1 MWHGILVVNK
11 ERGMS
16 SHQVV
21 AKLRRILGQSEIGHS
36 GTLDPEAT
44 GVLVVGLGQATRSFQ
59 YMDEAVKIYRA
70 ELTLGQ
76 TTDTQDATGRIIDT
90 QPDMRIH
97 RDQLEQ
103 AIGRL
108 TGEIHQVPTMFSAV
122 KLHGQKLYDLARQGL
137 EVEREARPIKVY
149 HWQIVDPKS
158 EYTYATQLTCEIT
171 CSKGTYIRTLIHD
184 LGQTLGCGAHM
195 SALIRLRSGPFSLE
209 DAVSLSGVAEYFAAG
224 RIEELLFSINTALS
238 HFIPIW
244 PQNEDLP
251 KLVHGGKLSFDRYP
265 ASQNIGTLARA
276 LDNDSRVLAVLRLE
290 DGGTHRYWQPVKVFH
305 Y

>member
-1 MWHGILVVNK
+1 MWHGILVINK
-11 ERGMS
+11 ERGIS

-76 TTDTQDATGRIIDT
+76 TTDTQDATGRIIAS
-90 QPDMRIH
+90 QLDMRIR

-103 AIGRL
+103 AIGKL
-108 TGEIHQVPTMFSAV
+108 TGEIRQIPPMFSAV
-122 KLHGQKLYDLARQGL
+122 KLHGKKLYDLAREGL
-137 EVEREARPIKVY
+137 EVEREARPVKVY
-149 HWQIVDPKS
+149 HWRIVDPQP
-158 EYTYATQLTCEIT
+158 EYTYATRLTCEIT
-171 CSKGTYIRTLIHD
+171 CSRGTYIRTLIHD
-184 LGQTLGCGAHM
+184 LGRSLGCGAHM
-195 SALIRLRSGPFSLE
+195 SALVRLRSGPFSLE
-209 DAVSLSGVAEYFAAG
+209 DAVSLSDVAEYFAAG
-224 RIEELLFSINTALS
+224 RIEELLFSINAALS
-238 HFIPIW
+238 HLIPIW

-251 KLVHGGKLSFDRYP
+251 KLMNGGKLSFDKYP
-265 ASQNIGTLARA
+265 VARNIGALARA
-276 LDNDSRVLAVLRLE
+276 LDNDCRVLAVLRLE
-290 DGGTHRYWQPVKVFH
+290 DGGAYRYWQPVKVFH